1 MSRLDPFRAAFVVLA
16 LVSAGCDS
24 QRGAPADIPPPART
38 GDSPAGPIVRV
49 LGSVQDGG
57 FPHAG
62 CYRECCERARRDP
75 AQRRLVASL
84 GVVIPASGDRFLID
98 ATPDLRP
105 QLDALRGDGADAAG
119 RSRRKPIDGL
129 LLTHAH
135 IGHYLGLAFF
145 GFEAMHTERV
155 PVYCTPEL
163 AEFLASNAPWDQLV
177 RLDEIALQ
185 EISDNQTVR
194 LHDSLS
200 VTMVPVP
207 HRDEYADTVGF
218 VLRGPERSLLYVPD
232 TDSWEAWDPPLT
244 ELLDGI
250 DIAILDGTFF
260 SPGELPG
267 RDMASI
273 GHPLIERSLEL
284 LGPMVESGKLKVY
297 FTHLNHSNPALDPN
311 SEALA
316 TIRDRGF
323 DVVREGQEF
332 PL

>member
-1 MSRLDPFRAAFVVLA
+1 M
-16 LVSAGCDS
+16 
-24 QRGAPADIPPPART
+24 

-62 CYRECCERARRDP
+62 CYRECCERARGDP
-75 AQRRLVASL
+75 AQRRWVASL

-105 QLDALRGDGADAAG
+105 QLDALRGDGADAAD

-145 GFEAMHTERV
+145 GFEAMHTAQL

-177 RLDEIALQ
+177 RLDEIALR

-200 VTMVPVP
+200 VTLVPVP
-207 HRDEYADTVGF
+207 HRDEYADTVGYI
-218 VLRGPERSLLYVPD
+218 LRGPERSLLYVPD

-260 SPGELPG
+260 SAGELPG

-284 LGPMVESGKLKVY
+284 LGPMVASGKLKVY
-297 FTHLNHSNPALDPN
+297 FTHLNHSNPALDPHG
-311 SEALA
+311 EAFA
-316 TIRDRGF
+316 RIRDRGF